1 LTEGGGEVT
10 ALEFFEDEVVSN
22 PFPDKCGCNGG
33 APLESDSLGSPD
45 RGCGGGLDR
54 SARELKGGGRLR
66 SRCGCMMTSFSG
78 VAELGELGGSAAW
91 FAREL
96 VKALS

>member
-1 LTEGGGEVT
+1 LTDGGGEVT
-10 ALEFFEDEVVSN
+10 ALELFEDELKSD
-22 PFPDKCGCNGG
+22 PFPDKCACNGG
-33 APLESDSLGSPD
+33 APLVSDSLGSD
-45 RGCGGGLDR
+45 RGCGDGLDR
-54 SARELKGGGRLR
+54 SARELKGGGLLR